1 MILSEEHRI
10 KVRKNKD
17 LGSEI
22 DIYCYLVKNLSNAVN
37 YLIRQCYRIHTKLKS
52 GNELEEWEQ
61 DMLDSVND
69 GIRRYNCSRPGKKEL
84 RYVDAENS
92 FIADAYF
99 LSWYLKGTSEYKA
112 VPYATCSQICIQEK
126 CREWKSFYLSVSE
139 YARTPGKF
147 LGRPHAP
154 GYLDSKDG
162 RGALVITSQ
171 NFHVDE
177 QGNIRMP
184 KFLSGIHIRARH
196 GNNLIAAVWNSEMT
210 PVIVN
215 GRPIKSINQYFNK
228 ARARL
233 QKEAKTSNKRDITRK
248 IERLTEKRNRKVKD
262 YLHKASR
269 KIVDLAE
276 ASGVGI
282 IVIGNNHGWKQNS
295 DMGNKTNQNFV
306 SIPYKMLVDMI
317 SYKAR
322 LVGIEVRIVSESYTS
337 GTSYLDGEIPDAAY
351 YDRNRRIRR
360 GLFRSN
366 TGICI
371 NADVNAAYQII
382 KLGSIREVR
391 IKEREQ
397 ITKLKVA

>member
-1 MILSEEHRI
+1 M
-10 KVRKNKD
+10 
-17 LGSEI
+17 
-22 DIYCYLVKNLSNAVN
+22 
-37 YLIRQCYRIHTKLKS
+37 
-52 GNELEEWEQ
+52 
-61 DMLDSVND
+61 
-69 GIRRYNCSRPGKKEL
+69 
-84 RYVDAENS
+84 
-92 FIADAYF
+92 
-99 LSWYLKGTSEYKA
+99 
-112 VPYATCSQICIQEK
+112 
-126 CREWKSFYLSVSE
+126 
-139 YARTPGKF
+139 
-147 LGRPHAP
+147 
-154 GYLDSKDG
+154 
-162 RGALVITSQ
+162 
-171 NFHVDE
+171 DE

-196 GNNLIAAVWNSEMT
+196 GNIRQIRIRICKDVILVSLLYEKQEAEKADSDTVMGIDLGVNNLIAAVWDSEMT

-215 GRPIKSINQYFNK
+215 GRPIKSINQYYNK

-233 QKEAKTSNKRDITRK
+233 QKEAKTSNKRDITRR

-276 ASGVGI
+276 ASGVGV
-282 IVIGNNHGWKQNS
+282 IVIGNNHGWKQKS

-322 LVGIEVRIVSESYTS
+322 LAGIEVRIVSESYTS